1 MLTVLSVFGTRPEAL
16 KMAPVV
22 QELERRSD
30 RIRSIVCVTAQHRQM
45 LDQVIRLF
53 DIRPDFDLDVMQRD
67 QTLSQVTASVIQR
80 LDPVVKQ
87 TRPDWILV
95 QGDTTTVMAASLV
108 AFYHGVRIG
117 HVEAGLRTFDKH
129 RPFPEEINR
138 RITDV
143 MADLC
148 FAPTEWSRRNL
159 LKEGV
164 PDSQIRV
171 TGNTII
177 DALLQVQAKEYRWDD
192 GPLAGVPRD
201 KRLVLITA
209 HRRES
214 FGERFRDLCLAIKAL
229 SVRYARD
236 CHFVYPVHPNPN
248 VRTPVEEILSGREN
262 ISLIEPLEYLPLVH
276 LMKRSTVVLT
286 DSGGIQEEAPS
297 LGVPV
302 LVLRDKTERPEG
314 VEAGTARLVG
324 TDQQRIV
331 AEVSR
336 LLDDAA
342 EHSRMAKAVNPYGDG
357 LAATRIVEAL
367 VRMTDEPAPAEAALS
382 VQ

>member
-22 QELERRSD
+22 QELERRRD

-53 DIRPDFDLDVMQRD
+53 DIRPDFDLDVMQPD

-80 LDPVVKQ
+80 LDPVVTE

-159 LKEGV
+159 LMEGV
-164 PDSQIRV
+164 PESQICV

-177 DALLQVQAKEYRWDD
+177 DALLLVQAKEYRWEE
-192 GPLAGVPRD
+192 GPLAAVPRH

-214 FGERFRDLCLAIKAL
+214 FGQKFKDLCLAIKAL
-229 SVRYARD
+229 SVRYEHD

-248 VRTPVEEILSGREN
+248 VRTPVEAILSGRPN

-276 LMKRSTVVLT
+276 LMKRSAVILT

-336 LLDDAA
+336 LLDDSV
-342 EHSRMAKAVNPYGDG
+342 EHSRMARAVNPYGDG
-357 LAATRIVEAL
+357 LAAVRIVDAL
-367 VRMTDEPAPAEAALS
+367 VRTMDNAAVAEAALS
-382 VQ
+382 AQ